1 MKKNDPNPIKSPHLN
16 PPLFKKRLLPPL
28 FPQMFIPSLASS
40 MKKANTVRAP
50 MVVTVEMIIPAQP
63 NMEVKPVS
71 FNPQPYLVNFRSS
84 SSSSKVSFFLFR
96 DIFSDRDG

>member
-1 MKKNDPNPIKSPHLN
+1 
-16 PPLFKKRLLPPL
+16 
-28 FPQMFIPSLASS
+28 
-40 MKKANTVRAP
+40 

-71 FNPQPYLVNFRSS
+71 FNPQPYLVNFSSSSS